1 MSVIAI
7 VKKIS
12 NMSLSNKIVIKV
24 KQTEVIVRAS
34 FKVNSV
40 ISQWKLKT
48 KEHCEK
54 KYKFSSQRQISNANY
69 SLSA

>member
-40 ISQWKLKT
+40 ISQ
-48 KEHCEK
+48 
-54 KYKFSSQRQISNANY
+54 
-69 SLSA
+69 